1 MMYYLERIIISSIVW
16 LINYCRTIIWI
27 VVKDSVKSLLLWL
40 FYPHRTSLDM
50 APSLFSVLKKL
61 KMRRRKQSWYL
72 STEIEEHAYILNL
85 NDKAQ
90 LRNGIRWIRVSTF
103 SMCEACKLG
112 DTYVDLCSV
121 NKLRHV
127 QAEPIWLPSRG
138 FAGESRGPL
147 WLLKLGAFWSS
158 QVQTPKKLPRRAPKL
173 RQNSDVC
180 PLSSQ
185 AVPLGDLKAKRQ
197 TRGAL
202 CALHELCSGKVVA
215 LLTTHRIPSPSFI

>member
-16 LINYCRTIIWI
+16 FINYCRTIIWI
-27 VVKDSVKSLLLWL
+27 VVKDSVKSLLLRL

-50 APSLFSVLKKL
+50 APSSFSVLKKL
-61 KMRRRKQSWYL
+61 KMRRWKQSWYL

-103 SMCEACKLG
+103 SMCEASKLG
-112 DTYVDLCSV
+112 YTYVDLCSV

-127 QAEPIWLPSRG
+127 QAEPIWLPSRLRRREPWP
-138 FAGESRGPL
+138 FVAPEARS
-147 WLLKLGAFWSS
+147 LLVFTSAD
-158 QVQTPKKLPRRAPKL
+158 PKKNSHGELPSP
-173 RQNSDVC
+173 QNPDVC

-197 TRGAL
+197 RRGAL